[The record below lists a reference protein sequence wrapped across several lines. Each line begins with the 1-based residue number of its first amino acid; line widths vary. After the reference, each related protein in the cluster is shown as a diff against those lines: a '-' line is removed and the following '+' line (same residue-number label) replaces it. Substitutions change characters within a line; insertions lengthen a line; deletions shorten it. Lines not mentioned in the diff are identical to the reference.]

1 MADQSA
7 CQTTAG
13 DPGPLSNSAGSIGS
27 WRSRQRMRLLRSG
40 LVFVVILVVIK
51 YSVVLGDSGGNP
63 KIVNVES
70 VFLVCYT

>member
-1 MADQSA
+1 
-7 CQTTAG
+7 
-13 DPGPLSNSAGSIGS
+13 
-27 WRSRQRMRLLRSG
+27 MRLLRSV